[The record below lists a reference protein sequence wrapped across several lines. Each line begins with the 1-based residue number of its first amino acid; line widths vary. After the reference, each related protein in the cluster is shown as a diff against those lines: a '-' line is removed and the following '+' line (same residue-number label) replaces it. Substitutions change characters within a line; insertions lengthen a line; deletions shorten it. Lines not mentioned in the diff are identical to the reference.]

1 MAKKKLPGRE
11 DILERMWKL
20 ANARVEDAV
29 RLACWPEEE
38 PGRLEK
44 LELDGLTD
52 AVIET
57 MDKTMACYETRQR
70 YLAIQVEP
78 LEEVVDLIADDLK
91 NRHVERL
98 KDGECTIE
106 LGTQFLELLINLER
120 ISDHCSNVAL
130 RIVRQTASKDDI
142 VRIDSHAYM
151 RELHHGSDREFDQLF
166 QQYRDKYYVP
176 IEEETR

>member
-1 MAKKKLPGRE
+1 M
-11 DILERMWKL
+11 
-20 ANARVEDAV
+20 
-29 RLACWPEEE
+29 
-38 PGRLEK
+38 
-44 LELDGLTD
+44 
-52 AVIET
+52 
-57 MDKTMACYETRQR
+57 
-70 YLAIQVEP
+70 
-78 LEEVVDLIADDLK
+78 DLIADDLK

-98 KDGECTIE
+98 KDGECTIDWARSSWSCSSIWN
-106 LGTQFLELLINLER
+106 GSPTI
-120 ISDHCSNVAL
+120 DSNVAL